1 MKVISLSPPVAL
13 FTAYGYK
20 TILDLL
26 YDTGHRGWLAIHA
39 DRWVSPRDDGV
50 LDIWPWTEVV
60 VRISHF
66 RQHDK
71 GWRPYW
77 TDDWMANVDQTANS
91 FNAKLAKR
99 LPTEAIVGL
108 VWLAKVGRSKGITE
122 RWNRLDEHWNL
133 ADPDYT
139 DVPKW
144 EPAFGDFSDGR
155 RLWWLTRPLP
165 LSEPVPVVGLPGIWD
180 TRDAW
185 KRDQAPK
192 SLSGV
197 LLDGYEEQVMR
208 GLEAQH
214 ATVPNIEDT
223 DFWLQ
228 IRRRGE
234 DSATRPRSM

>member
-1 MKVISLSPPVAL
+1 VKVISLSPPVAI

-122 RWNRLDEHWNL
+122 RWNRLDEHWN
-133 ADPDYT
+133 
-139 DVPKW
+139 
-144 EPAFGDFSDGR
+144 
-155 RLWWLTRPLP
+155 TRPLP